1 MTGAS
6 ADGLGVDYRAS
17 IGCAE
22 AELYRGEGRHAE
34 ALAVATEILQLV
46 PVLGLLRSPIKRA
59 FAQGLEAAL
68 ELGDLESADRMLDL
82 IRQARPGVVTPL
94 LRAQAARF
102 GARLSAIR
110 GNHDSVEAGFVAAI
124 EGFREVG
131 VLFELGVTLVE
142 LAEWLAERGRPEEA
156 HGFGLESR
164 SLFEQLEARPW
175 LDRVERLLGTQASN
189 LARAEHPARQSGP
202 VVAARR
208 LAPATEDNDAK
219 RRRPAVG
226 DEPTCAPR

>member
-1 MTGAS
+1 MRHKTLARLAGPGTGACFS
-6 ADGLGVDYRAS
+6 LALLAAAGAYGAVKGGHYAAFVAAEGEPA
-17 IGCAE
+17 GCAE
-22 AELYRGEGRHAE
+22 AELYRVEGRHAA
-34 ALAVATEILQLV
+34 ALAVATDILQLV

-59 FAQGLEAAL
+59 FGQGLEAAL

-124 EGFREVG
+124 EGFRDVG

-164 SLFEQLEARPW
+164 SLFEQLGARPW
-175 LDRVERLLGTQASN
+175 LDRVDRLLGAHASTRFAPSIP
-189 LARAEHPARQSGP
+189 LIS
-202 VVAARR
+202 AA
-208 LAPATEDNDAK
+208 P
-219 RRRPAVG
+219 
-226 DEPTCAPR
+226 